1 MLKKYFSAGLL
12 LWIPLAVTLW
22 VLETIIRWSDS
33 FLALLPPPYHPDTIL
48 GVHIPGVGL
57 VLAASI
63 VLVTGILVA
72 NYFGQWVVR
81 LWERFLERIP
91 VVRPLYSGAKKI
103 AATLLSD
110 QTDSFK
116 EVVLVEFPLPD
127 RWTLAFIVSHPE
139 GPATEPLG
147 RDDLV
152 TVYVPTAPNPTSGY
166 VLMLPKSAIRRTNV
180 SVDQAFKFHLSL
192 GVMIPEPAPEQ
203 KVEAE
208 STDKPAPLA

>member
-1 MLKKYFSAGLL
+1 M
-12 LWIPLAVTLW
+12 AVTLW

-33 FLALLPPPYHPDTIL
+33 FLSLLPKPYHPDTLL

-63 VLVTGILVA
+63 VLVTGIFVA
-72 NYFGQWVVR
+72 NYFGQLILR
-81 LWERFLERIP
+81 IWERFLERIP
-91 VVRPLYSGAKKI
+91 IVRPLYSGSKKI

-127 RWTLAFIVSHPE
+127 RWTLAFIVSHPK
-139 GPATEPLG
+139 GPAIEPLG

-166 VLMLPKSAIRRTNV
+166 VLMVPRSAVRKTLV
-180 SVDQAFKFHLSL
+180 TVDQAFKFHLSL
-192 GVMIPEPAPEQ
+192 GVMVPEGPENQ
-203 KVEAE
+203 
-208 STDKPAPLA
+208 DKPANQTDKSSPLA

>member
-22 VLETIIRWSDS
+22 VLETIIHWSDS
-33 FLALLPPPYHPDTIL
+33 FLSLLPEAYHPDTLL

-57 VLAASI
+57 ILAALI
-63 VLVTGILVA
+63 VLSTGILVA

-103 AATLLSD
+103 AATLLSE

-116 EVVLVEFPLPD
+116 EVVLIEFPLPD
-127 RWTLAFIVSHPE
+127 RWTLAFVVSHPE
-139 GPATEPLG
+139 GPGVEPLN

-152 TVYVPTAPNPTSGY
+152 TVYVPTSPNPTSGY
-166 VLMLPKSAIRRTNV
+166 VLMVPRSAIRHTEV
-180 SVDQAFKFHLSL
+180 SIDQAFKFHLSL
-192 GVMIPEPAPEQ
+192 GVMMPES
-203 KVEAE
+203 VENKSRNE
-208 STDKPAPLA
+208 TSTDN

>member
-81 LWERFLERIP
+81 LWERFL
-91 VVRPLYSGAKKI
+91 A
-103 AATLLSD
+103 
-110 QTDSFK
+110 
-116 EVVLVEFPLPD
+116 
-127 RWTLAFIVSHPE
+127 VSY
-139 GPATEPLG
+139 T
-147 RDDLV
+147 
-152 TVYVPTAPNPTSGY
+152 
-166 VLMLPKSAIRRTNV
+166 
-180 SVDQAFKFHLSL
+180 HLRAH
-192 GVMIPEPAPEQ
+192 E
-203 KVEAE
+203 
-208 STDKPAPLA
+208 T